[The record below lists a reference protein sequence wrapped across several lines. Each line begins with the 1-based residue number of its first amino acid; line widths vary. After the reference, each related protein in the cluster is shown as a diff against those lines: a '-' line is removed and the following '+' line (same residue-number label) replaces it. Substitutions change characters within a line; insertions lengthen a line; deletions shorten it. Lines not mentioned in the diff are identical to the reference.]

1 VVRRYFGSYPSPFG
15 GALSHVV
22 YRWIRRSLGELGGS
36 VDGMYMLA
44 ERTPVMGHTGWV
56 DANRELHRET
66 DGDAE

>member
-1 VVRRYFGSYPSPFG
+1 
-15 GALSHVV
+15 
-22 YRWIRRSLGELGGS
+22 
-36 VDGMYMLA
+36 MYMLA